1 MKYFENLFKKIGS
14 KDMNKLLP
22 NFTVILLIG
31 IFIVIA
37 SNYFIGEDSN
47 ETDYIKTLSN
57 NNSHEDNNYMEDYST
72 LVERKLE
79 NILNQI
85 KGVDKVKVMVTVEE
99 TIERLTENDELIV
112 FTDMY
117 GGSPFNAVC
126 KSMKNK
132 DFYHITGINFP
143 LFIDIAINRSSYSME
158 EIAEKIIKNGKKSI
172 VFVNEKF
179 TTD

>member
-1 MKYFENLFKKIGS
+1 MIN
-14 KDMNKLLP
+14 
-22 NFTVILLIG
+22 ILLVTHGDFGKELLKSSEIIIG
-31 IFIVIA
+31 NI
-37 SNYFIGEDSN
+37 EDA
-47 ETDYIKTLSN
+47 
-57 NNSHEDNNYMEDYST
+57 
-72 LVERKLE
+72 
-79 NILNQI
+79 
-85 KGVDKVKVMVTVEE
+85 E
-99 TIERLTENDELIV
+99 TISFNLGESYDQLSKEVEKTIDRLTKNDELIV

-143 LFIDIAINRSSYSME
+143 LFIDIAVNRSSYSMS

>member
-99 TIERLTENDELIV
+99 TIEKI
-112 FTDMY
+112 
-117 GGSPFNAVC
+117 PA
-126 KSMKNK
+126 KNT
-132 DFYHITGINFP
+132 I
-143 LFIDIAINRSSYSME
+143 SS
-158 EIAEKIIKNGKKSI
+158 
-172 VFVNEKF
+172 
-179 TTD
+179 TP

>member
-1 MKYFENLFKKIGS
+1 MIN
-14 KDMNKLLP
+14 
-22 NFTVILLIG
+22 ILLVTHGDFGKELLKSSEIIIG
-31 IFIVIA
+31 NIEDAETISF
-37 SNYFIGEDSN
+37 NLGESYDQ
-47 ETDYIKTLSN
+47 LSK
-57 NNSHEDNNYMEDYST
+57 E
-72 LVERKLE
+72 
-79 NILNQI
+79 
-85 KGVDKVKVMVTVEE
+85 VEE
-99 TIERLTENDELIV
+99 TIDRLTKNDELIV

-143 LFIDIAINRSSYSME
+143 LFIDIAVNRSSYSMS

>member
-1 MKYFENLFKKIGS
+1 MIN
-14 KDMNKLLP
+14 
-22 NFTVILLIG
+22 ILLVTHGDFGKELLRSSEIIIG
-31 IFIVIA
+31 NIEDAETISF
-37 SNYFIGEDSN
+37 NLGESYDQ
-47 ETDYIKTLSN
+47 LSK
-57 NNSHEDNNYMEDYST
+57 E
-72 LVERKLE
+72 
-79 NILNQI
+79 
-85 KGVDKVKVMVTVEE
+85 VEE
-99 TIERLTENDELIV
+99 TIDRLTKNDELIV

-126 KSMKNK
+126 KSMKNR

-143 LFIDIAINRSSYSME
+143 LFIDIAVNRSSYSMS